1 MQVLLARVGAGK
13 TAAVQERLL
22 ALKREQPMAKVWV
35 LLSTERQIADFRHR
49 FMQGGEVSF
58 NVEYFNFYSL
68 YRHLLALAGKPQRCL
83 DDTARFG
90 LIRAVLA
97 DLYDEG
103 SGTFGGISQTPGFVR
118 IIATFLYELKQN
130 LVDPEVFQAVAK
142 SSKEVEL
149 ANIYHE
155 YQLALQR
162 HDLVDREGEGWLAL
176 DELQRSPRIAQNVE
190 LLIVDGYDQFNALQ
204 AELLTVLGATVRD
217 GLVALATIPE
227 REATIGRRFAEAL
240 ERLVQAHER
249 RGLLLDIVP
258 FSATQDARHT
268 ALKHLSEQLLRP
280 KPREISSGSAIQ
292 WIEAPN
298 PAHEVGAILR
308 RVKQLLLDG
317 TKPDDILIALRDWGG
332 YGGLVM
338 AQAETY
344 DLPLAMHYGGAL
356 AHNPAVVALLDLLSL
371 YAGDFRRRALL
382 DVLRSPYFDVPNL
395 GALQADLLER
405 VSLELRVTG
414 GRETWLD
421 AIELMTRPPV
431 EAADEEDTGSLLRI
445 EARQAD
451 RLIRALDV
459 FFDAVTPPETG
470 TVAEYVLWI
479 ERLIGQDVPDP
490 DDPEEGYTP
499 DYTLDMPARIR
510 ADADEPIIARDL
522 AAMQALKS
530 LLRGLYSA
538 QALTGSLGYARL
550 TDRTAFLRDL
560 RTAVDAGAVERGT
573 GREGR
578 VLVTTVADARGLP
591 HQHIFILGLSEG
603 IFPQQTPEDPLLLDS
618 ERVRLRARGIDLPTQ
633 AERAADDGLF
643 YSLIGQARET
653 LTLSRPYSKNGEP
666 WAASHLWRA
675 ARAVFSDEAI
685 ERLRLGDVPTD
696 PATRHEAALAAAEGL
711 NEGNA
716 AAGLLHWVGA
726 EYWSRVKQAR
736 EIELRRQSNAAY
748 DHYSGRLRDP
758 ALVGWVDEY
767 LNPEHVWSASQLN
780 EYGLC
785 GFRYFAGR
793 LLRLEA
799 LQEPEDGMD
808 VRQLGTLY
816 HEILERTYRRLGGE
830 IVPERLDEALVVLH
844 DVADERMRTAPGR
857 LRFRVSAQWAQEQVV
872 LRRRLERLIRDD
884 FSGES
889 TLEAKFPANAPRT
902 IYRQEARFND
912 LEIDL
917 GNDSLRVRGSIDR
930 IDRQGERAVVVDYK
944 TGSTP
949 INKSEIEVGRNFQMM
964 IYLLAAQA
972 LIMHDD
978 AEVSPDEVAGGL
990 FWRIGGGSLGELN
1003 TDDSETIEVGKEHLS
1018 RYLTLARSGDFA
1030 THANRLD
1037 GGKCARYCD
1046 FHQFCRVNSIS
1057 RRKS

>member
-35 LLSTERQIADFRHR
+35 LLSTERQIADFRQR
-49 FMQGGEVSF
+49 FMQGGQVSF

-83 DDTARFG
+83 DDTARFS

-97 DLYDEG
+97 DSYRANEG
-103 SGTFGGISQTPGFVR
+103 IFGGISQMPGFVR
-118 IIATFLYELKQN
+118 VIATFLYELKQN
-130 LVDPEVFQAVAK
+130 LVDPAVFEAVAL
-142 SSKEVEL
+142 SNKEKEL
-149 ANIYHE
+149 AFIYRE

-176 DELQRSPRIAQNVE
+176 EELQRAPRIAQNVE

-240 ERLVQAHER
+240 ERLESAHER
-249 RGLLLDIVP
+249 RGVPLEIVP
-258 FSATQDARHT
+258 FTTAQDARHP

-280 KPREISSGSAIQ
+280 KPCEVEAGSAIQ
-292 WIEAPN
+292 WIEAPD
-298 PAHEVGAILR
+298 PTREVGAVLR
-308 RVKQLLLDG
+308 RVKRLLLNG
-317 TKPDDILIALRDWGG
+317 TEPDDVLIALRDWGA
-332 YGGLVM
+332 YGGLIA
-338 AQAETY
+338 AQAQVY
-344 DLPLAMHYGGAL
+344 DLPVAMHYGGAL

-371 YAGDFRRRALL
+371 HAVDFRRRALL
-382 DVLRSPYFDVPNL
+382 DVLRSPYFDLAGL
-395 GALQADLLER
+395 GAAQVDLLER
-405 VSLELRVTG
+405 VSLEMRITG
-414 GRETWLD
+414 GREAWLD
-421 AIELMTRPPV
+421 GIELMTRPPA
-431 EAADEEDTGSLLRI
+431 EAADEEDAGSLLRI

-451 RLIRALDV
+451 RLIRALNA
-459 FFDAVTPPETG
+459 FFSAVTPPESG
-470 TVAEYVLWI
+470 SVVEYVMWI
-479 ERLIGQDVPDP
+479 EGLIGQDVPDP
-490 DDPEEGYTP
+490 DEP
-499 DYTLDMPARIR
+499 DESHMPGYTLDMPALIR
-510 ADADEPIIARDL
+510 ADADEPIVARDL

-530 LLRGLYSA
+530 VLRGLYSA
-538 QALTGSLGYARL
+538 QMLTGSLGYARL
-550 TDRTAFLRDL
+550 TDRVAFLRDL
-560 RTAVDAGAVERGT
+560 RTAVDAATVERGA

-591 HQHIFILGLSEG
+591 HSHVFIPGLSEG
-603 IFPQQTPEDPLLLDS
+603 IFPQPTPEDPLLLDS
-618 ERVRLRARGIDLPTQ
+618 ERVRLRQRGIDLPTQ

-643 YSLIGQARET
+643 YSLVGQARET

-685 ERLRLGDVPTD
+685 ERLRLGDVPAD

-711 NEGNA
+711 SDGNS
-716 AAGLLHWVGA
+716 AAGLLHWVDA
-726 EYWSRVKQAR
+726 DYWARVKQAR
-736 EIELRRQSNAAY
+736 ELELRRQSNAPY

-758 ALVGWVDEY
+758 ALVGWVGEY

-793 LLRLEA
+793 LLRLEP

-808 VRQLGTLY
+808 TRQLGTLY

-830 IVPERLDEALVVLH
+830 ITADRLDEALAVLGE
-844 DVADERMRTAPGR
+844 VADERMRTAPER
-857 LRFRVSAQWAQEQVV
+857 LRFRASAQWAQEQVV

-889 TLEAKFPANAPRT
+889 TLEAKFPASASRT
-902 IYRQEARFND
+902 IYRQEARFSD

-917 GNDSLRVRGSIDR
+917 GDGSIRVRGSIDR

-949 INKSEIEVGRNFQMM
+949 INKSEIEAGRNFQMM
-964 IYLLAAQA
+964 IYLLAAQS

-978 AEVSPDEVAGGL
+978 AEATPSEVAGGL
-990 FWRIGGGSLGELN
+990 FWRIGGGSLGELSAE
-1003 TDDSETIEVGKEHLS
+1003 DSETIDEGKEHLS
-1018 RYLTLARSGDFA
+1018 RYLALARSGDFA
-1030 THANRLD
+1030 THANRLE

-1057 RRKS
+1057 RRKG